1 MEISELQQDALSEM
15 FNLGVG
21 RAASSLSQIV
31 NEEILLTAPQ
41 VRIIRIEDAKKELGS
56 TGMNRCSSVSQVFTG
71 NFDTHALLVFP
82 EANALEIVSL
92 MIGQHIKPDEL
103 AEFEQEAMCEVGN
116 IILNACISA
125 LADLFGTEFQSTLP
139 VHSFD
144 DLQSLALGGPDNQTI
159 ILLIQVDLIISKQQ
173 INGHILLL
181 LSVSSLNSLIESVD
195 TYLVKNK
202 LV

>member
-1 MEISELQQDALSEM
+1 MELSEQQQDALEEM

-21 RAASSLSQIV
+21 RAAASLSQIV

-41 VRIIRIEDAKKELGS
+41 VRIISIEDAKTELGS
-56 TGMNRCSSVSQVFTG
+56 SGTSRCSSVSQTFTG
-71 NFDTHALLVFP
+71 PFDAHALLVFP
-82 EANALEIVSL
+82 ETNALEIVSL

-125 LADLFGTEFQSTLP
+125 LADLFGTEFRSTLP
-139 VHSFD
+139 SHSFD
-144 DLQSLALGGPDNQTI
+144 DFQSITLGGAHDQTV

-181 LSVSSLNSLIESVD
+181 LSISSLNSLIESVD
-195 TYLVKNK
+195 RYLAAHG
-202 LV
+202 LT

>member
-1 MEISELQQDALSEM
+1 MKISELQQDALGEM

-21 RAASSLSQIV
+21 RAASSLSLIV
-31 NEEILLTAPQ
+31 NDEILLSAPQ
-41 VRIIRIEDAKKELGS
+41 VRVISIEDAKKELGS
-56 TGMNRCSSVSQVFTG
+56 TGMSRCSSVSQNFSG
-71 NFDTHALLVFP
+71 PFDTHALLIFP
-82 EANALEIVSL
+82 ETNALEIVSL

-144 DLQSLALGGPDNQTI
+144 DYQSLALGGPHDETI

-173 INGHILLL
+173 IHGHILLL

-195 TYLVKNK
+195 RYLAAHG
-202 LV
+202 LT